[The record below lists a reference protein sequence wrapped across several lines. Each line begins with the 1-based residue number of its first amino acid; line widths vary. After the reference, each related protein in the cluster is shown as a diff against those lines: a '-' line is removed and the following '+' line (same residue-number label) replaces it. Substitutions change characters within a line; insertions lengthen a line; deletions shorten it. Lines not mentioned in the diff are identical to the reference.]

1 MYSTIVPVLY
11 YCLSILTRHRLVEM
25 LVPAPAPAPAQYPT
39 IWPENLVE
47 NFPLNAYSRGQN
59 YRAGRV
65 KKMFDK
71 NHHNFFPSKHFAK
84 F

>member
-1 MYSTIVPVLY
+1 MVRGTVL
-11 YCLSILTRHRLVEM
+11 VVGVGKKGEEAEM
-25 LVPAPAPAPAQYPT
+25 TCWGAGV
-39 IWPENLVE
+39 WR
-47 NFPLNAYSRGQN
+47 YSRGQN

-65 KKMFDK
+65 KKMFYK